1 MISKNNLRG
10 VVHGKT
16 IELSNDPGLE
26 DGQEVEVSLRTASLP
41 SVWGEGLRRAAGALA
56 DSWCDN
62 DDAIL
67 DQLQQDRLR
76 SGGREMPS

>member
-10 VVHGKT
+10 VVHGKM
-16 IELSNDPGLE
+16 IQLSNDPGLA
-26 DGQEVEVSLRTASLP
+26 DGQEVEVTLRTASLP
-41 SVWGEGLRRAAGALA
+41 AAWGEGLHRAAGALA
-56 DSWCDN
+56 DTWCDN

-76 SGGREMPS
+76 SSGRELPS